1 MTAPPPPPPPYL
13 KVWIRHCHC
22 MADGKGETG
31 KFRTSWGG
39 GGLTY
44 VPRLTFKTCRF
55 AYWRGNYVAVGMF
68 YYYICAFVAV
78 TVSTHL
84 CVGCRHICCPMS
96 LFQGH
101 IACWNFTLTGPLIG
115 IAQMPA
121 NVIHNPRM
129 ISAHWNLDVL
139 KIMMTA
145 SVSKFTP

>member
-1 MTAPPPPPPPYL
+1 MTTPPRL
-13 KVWIRHCHC
+13 LIWRSGS
-22 MADGKGETG
+22 ATATAWQTG
-31 KFRTSWGG
+31 KVRWVNSGALLGG
-39 GGLTY
+39 GGGVTY

-84 CVGCRHICCPMS
+84 CVVCRHFYCPMS

-115 IAQMPA
+115 IPQMSA